1 MALGDDQVA
10 REPAV
15 ALQLTATP
23 AAAAPECVRLFSLT
37 GGPRMPTRMLTRQ
50 EAGGQVRLLVAAS
63 ASTRR
68 RQEPDL
74 CRQSPASEGQLPG
87 AAANSLS
94 RPTADVGGR
103 RLSGAPP
110 ARLAR
115 HQPRPP
121 GDGYVACICASTTCP
136 SSPPPQQRPGLLRKR
151 QGTHGKGVCPR
162 GPARRRRSAARGDG
176 ARSRRVGKDGVG
188 QRRWQPV
195 RRRRH

>member
-94 RPTADVGGR
+94 RPLPDIR
-103 RLSGAPP
+103 S
-110 ARLAR
+110 AR
-115 HQPRPP
+115 
-121 GDGYVACICASTTCP
+121 
-136 SSPPPQQRPGLLRKR
+136 SS
-151 QGTHGKGVCPR
+151 
-162 GPARRRRSAARGDG
+162 ARRRPVPKYSRHRPTAARRCSFPKADVHDLAALGGTRYKPYVRSSISRPG
-176 ARSRRVGKDGVG
+176 AADPLRAAIDPRGEARVYTR
-188 QRRWQPV
+188 QRA
-195 RRRRH
+195 